1 MKMGIMSKMMLNI
14 LVPSMLGLTAVCVF
28 SYWRAETSLTQQI
41 AHELNTVIDKQV
53 HGLATVQQMTRG
65 LMKTSAESN
74 HVKNALLRRG
84 SSQSVL
90 EVVYDG
96 EPASY
101 GSEDVQNVLDDLTE
115 HFGIVDGAGLLDLDG
130 RVIAHTSRDL
140 VGRGMGDRRSVNVA
154 LQGSMGIENLPNHTG
169 ELATIVTTP
178 VMKDGK
184 TQGVLYA
191 YMSLPRL
198 SAGTTDTIKIGKDGF
213 CAVYDSEG
221 RVLMHPDKSLIGTD
235 GSNQPHV
242 RAALGNGN
250 GRVVYDHNDTEMVA
264 YYRHMPESN
273 WHVVLVGDRDELLEP
288 AKNLLKENMLMGG
301 VAILVVGCI
310 IIVVARGIARS
321 IKAGE
326 NYVQAVAGG
335 NFNPSPQEETELA
348 QAARRG
354 DEIGG
359 LSQGIQGMVGKLRSL
374 FSESEEKNHQ
384 AEIAK
389 TEAEEAMGEAQ
400 EARKQAENARQESM
414 LAAAGQLE
422 AVAGIISSASTQLSA
437 QIEQSDRSAAESSQ
451 RLSEAATAMNQMN
464 ATVQEVAHNAAAAS
478 SASRETKEKAHAGAQ
493 IVEQAVRSIEAV
505 RHVSEELK
513 SDMAELG
520 DHAQSITRIMNVIS
534 DIADQTN
541 LLALNAAIEAARAGD
556 AGRGFAVVADEVRKL
571 AEKTMAST
579 HDVSAAIQ
587 AIQNSTAKSMS
598 SADNAVNQIAQA
610 TNYASESGQ
619 ALREIVA
626 TVEGTSDQVNA
637 IATASEEQSAAS
649 DEINQSIVQV
659 NEMSRQSAV
668 AMAEATQAV
677 AELAAQAHTLKN
689 LIAQMKLG

>member
-53 HGLATVQQMTRG
+53 HGLVTVQQMTRG
-65 LMKTSAESN
+65 LMKTSAQSN
-74 HVKNALLRRG
+74 HVRNALSRRG
-84 SSQSVL
+84 AGESTL
-90 EVVYDG
+90 EVVYD
-96 EPASY
+96 EPMSN
-101 GSEDVQNVLDDLTE
+101 GGDVQNVLDDLTE
-115 HFGIVDGAGLLDLDG
+115 HFGIVDGAGLLDSNG
-130 RVIAHTSRDL
+130 RVIAHTSRNL
-140 VGRGMGDRRSVNVA
+140 VGRNMGERRSVNAA
-154 LQGSMGIENLPNHTG
+154 LRGGMGFENIPNHAG
-169 ELATIVTTP
+169 DLATIITTP

-184 TQGVLYA
+184 PAGVLYA
-191 YMSLPRL
+191 YMSLARL
-198 SAGTTDTIKIGKDGF
+198 SADTTDTIKIGKDSF

-221 RVLMHPDKSLIGTD
+221 RVLMHPDKRLLGADSKH
-235 GSNQPHV
+235 QPFV
-242 RAALGNGN
+242 KAALGEGN
-250 GRVVYDHNDTEMVA
+250 GRVVYNQGDAEMVA

-273 WHVVLVGDRDELLEP
+273 WHVVLVGNRDELLGP
-288 AKNLLKENMLMGG
+288 ARNLLKENMLVGG
-301 VAILVVGCI
+301 IAVIVVGFI
-310 IIVVARGIARS
+310 IIVVSRGIARS
-321 IKAGE
+321 IRAGE

-335 NFNPSPQEETELA
+335 NFNPSQEEETALGS
-348 QAARRG
+348 AARRS

-359 LSQGIQGMVGKLRSL
+359 LSQGIQGMVGKLRGL
-374 FSESEEKNHQ
+374 FHDSEEKNRQ
-384 AEIAK
+384 AELAK

-400 EARKQAENARQESM
+400 EARKQAENARQEGM

-422 AVAGIISSASTQLSA
+422 SVAGIISSASTQLSA

-464 ATVQEVAHNAAAAS
+464 ATVREVAHNAAAAS
-478 SASRETKEKAHAGAQ
+478 TASRETKEKAHAGAQ

-513 SDMAELG
+513 DDMAELG
-520 DHAQSITRIMNVIS
+520 EHAQSITRIMNVIS

-541 LLALNAAIEAARAGD
+541 LLALNAAIEAARAGE

-579 HDVSAAIQ
+579 HDVSAAIK

-610 TNYASESGQ
+610 TNFASESGQ

-637 IATASEEQSAAS
+637 IAAASEEQSAAS
-649 DEINQSIVQV
+649 EEINHSIVQV
-659 NEMSRQSAV
+659 NEMARQSAI
-668 AMAEATQAV
+668 AMAEAAQAV
-677 AELAAQAHTLKN
+677 TELAAQAHTLKN

>member
-14 LVPSMLGLTAVCVF
+14 LVPAMLGLTAVCVF

-84 SSQSVL
+84 SSPIM
-90 EVVYDG
+90 EVGYD
-96 EPASY
+96 PSAPY
-101 GSEDVQNVLDDLTE
+101 GSDVQNVLDDLTK
-115 HFGIVDGAGLLDLDG
+115 HFGVVDGAGLLDLDG
-130 RVIAHTSRDL
+130 KVVVHTTREL
-140 VGRGMGDRRSVNVA
+140 VGRGMGERRSVNA
-154 LQGSMGIENLPNHTG
+154 AIQGNMGMENLPNHSG
-169 ELATIVTTP
+169 DLATIVTTP

-184 TQGVLYA
+184 PQGVLYA
-191 YMSLPRL
+191 YMSLSRL
-198 SAGTTDTIKIGKDGF
+198 STGTTDTIKIGKDGY

-221 RVLMHPDKSLIGTD
+221 RVLMHPDKKQLGADS
-235 GSNQPHV
+235 SMQPHV

-250 GRVVYDHNDTEMVA
+250 GRSTYDQGGREMVA

-273 WHVVLVGDRDELLEP
+273 WHVVMVGDRDELLEP
-288 AKNLLKENMLMGG
+288 ARNLLKENMLMGG
-301 VAILVVGCI
+301 IAVLVVGCI
-310 IIVVARGIARS
+310 IVLVARGIARS

-326 NYVQAVAGG
+326 HYVQAVAGG
-335 NFNPSPQEETELA
+335 NFNPSMQEEADLA
-348 QAARRG
+348 QAARRS

-374 FSESEEKNHQ
+374 FSDSEEKNRL
-384 AEIAK
+384 AELAK

-400 EARKQAENARQESM
+400 QARSQAENARQEGM

-422 AVAGIISSASTQLSA
+422 SVVGIISSASTQLSA
-437 QIEQSDRSAAESSQ
+437 QIEQSDHSAGESAQ
-451 RLSEAATAMNQMN
+451 RLSEAATAMNEMN
-464 ATVQEVAHNAAAAS
+464 ATVQEVAQNAAAAS
-478 SASRETKEKAHAGAQ
+478 TASRETKEKAHVGAQ
-493 IVEQAVRSIEAV
+493 IVEQAVRSIDAV
-505 RHVSEELK
+505 RQVSEELK
-513 SDMAELG
+513 NDMAELG

-541 LLALNAAIEAARAGD
+541 LLALNAAIEAARAGE

-579 HDVSAAIQ
+579 HDVSDAIK
-587 AIQNSTAKSMS
+587 AIQNSTAKSMG

-610 TNYASESGQ
+610 TNFANESGL

-626 TVEGTSDQVNA
+626 TVDGTSDQVNA
-637 IATASEEQSAAS
+637 IAAASEEQSVAS
-649 DEINQSIVQV
+649 EEINQSIVHV
-659 NEMSRQSAV
+659 NEMARQSAM
-668 AMAEATQAV
+668 AMAEASQAV
-677 AELAAQAHTLKN
+677 ADLAAQAHTLKN